1 MSTPPVSQRAPPEI
15 LSQIFRSTAPFT
27 RTVGSCQVPIA
38 PWPLSHVCK
47 EWRQAA
53 QCDAMLWSEIK
64 IHIKQTPRSRGP
76 PLSNPEVAYPL
87 AALQTQLYLSA
98 NVPLSIEFSAPIYS
112 PQLRHVRAL
121 LETLARHS
129 QRWARFAIDA
139 GGVDSDDTLFGAL
152 SVARGRLDALSR
164 LSFKG
169 WDWPPD
175 LRDIFDAPARW
186 TAPNLAFLK
195 FSLVSPEI
203 DNVRVLLHRCTQVRG
218 LSMISGCD
226 CESSDVINILK
237 EVPSVTH
244 LELAV
249 DDEEEM
255 YHFVSQSMLLDNLLP
270 AMTHASPNQQHDL
283 CPKLNSLALHLDS
296 SKCRLDGYDPLDDN
310 AHAPLEN
317 SLCDLLE
324 SRWNMEASV
333 RALSSF
339 RLSPAVCLP
348 RPVWDR
354 LEKLKAG
361 GLRVEGHL
369 EPTAG
374 DSRPFFCSP
383 GSQLMRL
390 PAGNVPRRNFSN
402 FTSSFAI
409 QIFPRGIS
417 CALIFPNASPSSTF
431 SSARA
436 TSQLPPWLS
445 VAASTGVVFAVC
457 VVNAFAVCGGCG
469 RWSGKPLSFR
479 AGGGGHGGGICVE
492 HDDPSPPVIS
502 IASKSDG
509 RSRRDK
515 VSRLF
520 KHSVTP
526 LHQHRPSALP
536 STTAAALCINA
547 TSSRPHPHPP
557 GHRAPKHLIIACLYP
572 SFKNLFLLPNF
583 RGASSKSVP
592 CRQTRT
598 DILFLAT
605 QPPPPQHDRQL
616 FVMPASSLDLQA
628 LLQSNEA
635 PLNSQIPAVHN
646 NVISITPESNPLEDA
661 DDVLREQYELLKSQM
676 AAVRA
681 QRMELKE
688 ETSALG
694 WNIEDTEAEIDVPGP
709 MDRKHS
715 SHNLSRDIQLMRK
728 RIHK

>member
-152 SVARGRLDALSR
+152 SVARGRLDALYR

-169 WDWPPD
+169 WDWPPE
-175 LRDIFDAPARW
+175 LRDIFDAPLLRDVTVPCGSPYLELTITISWSQITTLHLTDIVCPDTLLAILRQ
-186 TAPNLAFLK
+186 TPKLVDCTLDRFLDAIQVKQAQPTVTLPHLRRLSLHCPEIASCFEAPNLAFLK

-218 LSMISGCD
+218 LSMISSCD
-226 CESSDVINILK
+226 CESSDVISILK

-255 YHFVSQSMLLDNLLP
+255 YHFVLQSMLLDNLLP

-283 CPKLNSLALHLDS
+283 CPKLNSLTVHLDS

-369 EPTAG
+369 EP
-374 DSRPFFCSP
+374 
-383 GSQLMRL
+383 
-390 PAGNVPRRNFSN
+390 
-402 FTSSFAI
+402 
-409 QIFPRGIS
+409 
-417 CALIFPNASPSSTF
+417 
-431 SSARA
+431 
-436 TSQLPPWLS
+436 
-445 VAASTGVVFAVC
+445 
-457 VVNAFAVCGGCG
+457 
-469 RWSGKPLSFR
+469 
-479 AGGGGHGGGICVE
+479 
-492 HDDPSPPVIS
+492 
-502 IASKSDG
+502 
-509 RSRRDK
+509 
-515 VSRLF
+515 VSRF
-520 KHSVTP
+520 GKAH
-526 LHQHRPSALP
+526 H
-536 STTAAALCINA
+536 
-547 TSSRPHPHPP
+547 
-557 GHRAPKHLIIACLYP
+557 
-572 SFKNLFLLPNF
+572 
-583 RGASSKSVP
+583 
-592 CRQTRT
+592 
-598 DILFLAT
+598 
-605 QPPPPQHDRQL
+605 
-616 FVMPASSLDLQA
+616 
-628 LLQSNEA
+628 
-635 PLNSQIPAVHN
+635 
-646 NVISITPESNPLEDA
+646 
-661 DDVLREQYELLKSQM
+661 
-676 AAVRA
+676 
-681 QRMELKE
+681 
-688 ETSALG
+688 
-694 WNIEDTEAEIDVPGP
+694 
-709 MDRKHS
+709 
-715 SHNLSRDIQLMRK
+715 
-728 RIHK
+728 